1 VLSCSERLALPAR
14 GRLREGQGR
23 AGRGAPPSPQRAA
36 GNARGRGAQVGSRA
50 ERMGL
55 AGAGSVFLYSATRLE
70 DILRE
75 VVAMR
80 PRAVVVDSI
89 QTVYLDDVA
98 GSAGSV
104 SQARARPAR
113 ARPARRAP
121 RASPPGR
128 HGRALGRRGPGAA
141 HLPRPSPCFSF
152 FWGGGGKAMAW

>member
-1 VLSCSERLALPAR
+1 VLSCSKRPALPAR
-14 GRLREGQGR
+14 GRLERAKAGQGAARCQVRSARPGTR
-23 AGRGAPPSPQRAA
+23 AC
-36 GNARGRGAQVGSRA
+36 GAQVGSRA

-80 PRAVVVDSI
+80 PRAVIVDSI

-104 SQARARPAR
+104 SQARAPPRAR
-113 ARPARRAP
+113 APPGARRARGPARPARPGP
-121 RASPPGR
+121 RAARTGRGASAPPKS
-128 HGRALGRRGPGAA
+128 L
-141 HLPRPSPCFSF
+141 FFF
-152 FWGGGGKAMAW
+152 FWGGGW